1 MTKATESAKP
11 QYSFLQPNDPVCLI
25 IKATLKPIGDTDRFQ
40 PAGFPEV
47 GHVIYDAPRTDGNGN
62 RFKEKV
68 CIVDS
73 PASMANHLETVC
85 LAGAG
90 SLDLHEQ
97 LKHLPNVVCVTDRDF
112 QSDGEKITVKKE
124 TKHDEVVVSS
134 FTEGH
139 RLASDYFL
147 DSLMNERWVE
157 ATKTT
162 SKTRDGKV
170 KEKEVP
176 AHWEG
181 TTFREKLRSDFEIV
195 EVKKDKT
202 YFIPPAKWWKIYK
215 TIFQLVPNS
224 LVHGVMFAK
233 EQIKISR
240 LLTAHLE
247 AFGASR
253 VGRSGVKFDRLGKTT
268 SGQPIFAVDEETAN
282 EVRATF
288 IIDLALLRSYGRG
301 TDKGLNDKQKQLLLD
316 LALWKITQLLARP
329 FRYRTQCFLG
339 CAGISVSTESG
350 LLEEIPPK
358 LDETVQACSTDADG
372 TTTREDEKTDDT
384 EPCSS
389 LLSELPALLKNVTIA
404 TSIAACE
411 FTTDQT
417 TRVYYPANLLYNVGK
432 DDAEPA
438 AEPDD
443 ESEDESGEDLNEEEV

>member
-1 MTKATESAKP
+1 MA
-11 QYSFLQPNDPVCLI
+11 QYPFLQPNDPVCLI

-47 GHVIYDAPRTDGNGN
+47 GHVIYDAPRTDKDGS

-85 LAGAG
+85 VAGAG
-90 SLDLHEQ
+90 SMELHSDLAN
-97 LKHLPNVVCVTDRDF
+97 LPFVVCQTDGDV
-112 QSDGEKITVKKE
+112 D
-124 TKHDEVVVSS
+124 VVST

-147 DSLMNERWVE
+147 D
-157 ATKTT
+157 ATQNGT
-162 SKTRDGKV
+162 SFRDV
-170 KEKEVP
+170 
-176 AHWEG
+176 
-181 TTFREKLRSDFEIV
+181 LRSGFQIV

-202 YFIPPAKWWKIYK
+202 YFIPPAKWWEIYK
-215 TIFQLVPNS
+215 TIFKFDPNS

-268 SGQPIFAVDEETAN
+268 SGQPIFSVDEETAN
-282 EVRATF
+282 DIRATF

-301 TDKGLNDKQKQLLLD
+301 ENGLNDAQRKLLLD
-316 LALWKITQLLARP
+316 LSLWKIKQLLARP

-339 CAGISVSTESG
+339 CESVAIETDNGVLPPTGQDSDATEQSKLPVLLRGIAISDSIT
-350 LLEEIPPK
+350 
-358 LDETVQACSTDADG
+358 ACGFTAD
-372 TTTREDEKTDDT
+372 
-384 EPCSS
+384 
-389 LLSELPALLKNVTIA
+389 N
-404 TSIAACE
+404 
-411 FTTDQT
+411 T
-417 TRVYYPANLLYNVGK
+417 TRVYYPADKLYKAGK
-432 DDAEPA
+432 DDSEADA
-438 AEPDD
+438 
-443 ESEDESGEDLNEEEV
+443 ESEDDSDDDANK

>member
-1 MTKATESAKP
+1 MAKAPESTKP
-11 QYSFLQPNDPVCLI
+11 QYPFLQSDNPVCLI

-47 GHVIYDAPRTDGNGN
+47 GHVIYDAPRTDKVGS

-85 LAGAG
+85 VAGAG
-90 SLDLHEQ
+90 STELHSDLTN
-97 LKHLPNVVCVTDRDF
+97 LPFVVCQTDGDVDVVT
-112 QSDGEKITVKKE
+112 T
-124 TKHDEVVVSS
+124 

-147 DSLMNERWVE
+147 D
-157 ATKTT
+157 ATQNGT
-162 SKTRDGKV
+162 SFRDV
-170 KEKEVP
+170 
-176 AHWEG
+176 
-181 TTFREKLRSDFEIV
+181 LRKDFQIV

-202 YFIPPAKWWKIYK
+202 YFIPPAKWWEIYK
-215 TIFQLVPNS
+215 TIFKYDPNS

-268 SGQPIFAVDEETAN
+268 SGQPIFSVDEETAN
-282 EVRATF
+282 DIRATF

-301 TDKGLNDKQKQLLLD
+301 ENGLNDAQRQLLLD
-316 LALWKITQLLARP
+316 LSLWKIKQLLARP

-339 CAGISVSTESG
+339 CESVAIETDNGI
-350 LLEEIPPK
+350 LPP
-358 LDETVQACSTDADG
+358 
-372 TTTREDEKTDDT
+372 
-384 EPCSS
+384 
-389 LLSELPALLKNVTIA
+389 
-404 TSIAACE
+404 
-411 FTTDQT
+411 TDQDSDANEESKLHVLLRGIAIGDSITACGFTADNT
-417 TRVYYPANLLYNVGK
+417 TRVYYPADQLYKAGK
-432 DDAEPA
+432 DDSEA
-438 AEPDD
+438 DD
-443 ESEDESGEDLNEEEV
+443 ESEDDSDDNANK

>member
-11 QYSFLQPNDPVCLI
+11 QYPFLLANDPVCLI

-73 PASMANHLETVC
+73 PASMANHLEKVC
-85 LAGAG
+85 MAGEG
-90 SLDLHEQ
+90 SLDLHADIAR
-97 LKHLPNVVCVTDRDF
+97 LPHVICVTDRDF
-112 QSDGEKITVKKE
+112 ETDGEKLTVKKE
-124 TKHDEVVVSS
+124 TPHDAVVVST

-147 DSLMNERWVE
+147 DSLMNEKWVE
-157 ATKTT
+157 ATTKT
-162 SKTRDGKV
+162 KKAKEGKEP
-170 KEKEVP
+170 EKEVVP

-181 TTFREKLRSDFEIV
+181 MTFREQLRKDFGIV

-202 YFIPPAKWWKIYK
+202 YFIPPAKWWDIYK
-215 TIFQLVPNS
+215 TIFKLDPNS

-240 LLTAHLE
+240 VLTAHLE

-268 SGQPIFAVDEETAN
+268 SGQPIFAVDEETAQ
-282 EVRATF
+282 EIRATF

-301 TDKGLNDKQKQLLLD
+301 KDGLSDNQKKLLLD
-316 LALWKITQLLARP
+316 LAVWKIKQLLARP

-339 CAGISVSTESG
+339 CERITIETEAEV
-350 LLEEIPPK
+350 LEVAPPK
-358 LDETVQACSTDADG
+358 LEPKPDSDAKTSG
-372 TTTREDEKTDDT
+372 SPKNLNEDDSIDAAEAPK
-384 EPCSS
+384 
-389 LLSELPALLKNVTIA
+389 LLKDLPPLLANVNITATIEA
-404 TSIAACE
+404 E
-411 FTTDQT
+411 FKADNK
-417 TRVYYPANLLYNVGK
+417 TRVYYSADQLYKAGK
-432 DDAEPA
+432 DDSEA
-438 AEPDD
+438 AVAT
-443 ESEDESGEDLNEEEV
+443 EDELDEETEE